1 VEATPGQVL
10 REARRRH
17 GLSQARLAIR
27 AGTTQS
33 AISRIEKDQ
42 VSPTV
47 ETLRSLLH
55 LLGEE
60 LQLGVAESNSGVDR
74 SMVRERLRMSPSER
88 LEYGRR
94 FADYVIENSPN
105 ARRGTAAA

>member
-1 VEATPGQVL
+1 MEKTPGQLL

-17 GLSQARLAIR
+17 GVSQARLAIR

-33 AISRIEKDQ
+33 AISRVEKDQ

-74 SMVRERLRMSPSER
+74 SMIRRN
-88 LEYGRR
+88 LELEPAAR
-94 FADYVIENSPN
+94 
-105 ARRGTAAA
+105 ARRSLDWADFVRRNRPARRAA

>member
-1 VEATPGQVL
+1 M
-10 REARRRH
+10 
-17 GLSQARLAIR
+17 SQARLAIR

-33 AISRIEKDQ
+33 AISRVEKDQ

-60 LQLGVAESNSGVDR
+60 LELGVSERDSGVDA
-74 SMVRERLRMSPSER
+74 SMIRERLRLTPEER
-88 LEYGRR
+88 LDYGRG
-94 FADYVIENSPN
+94 FADYVIANSPN
-105 ARRGTAAA
+105 VRTALA